1 MKNDEKHVN
10 TLNNQWKII
19 KHILKIMKNHWKN
32 NEQHLQNNETSMKT
46 IFKIKTLNN
55 NEKHLRNTEKS
66 LNAVPDFLKGV
77 SGLNKQG

>member
-46 IFKIKTLNN
+46 IFKIKNI
-55 NEKHLRNTEKS
+55 E
-66 LNAVPDFLKGV
+66 
-77 SGLNKQG
+77 Q